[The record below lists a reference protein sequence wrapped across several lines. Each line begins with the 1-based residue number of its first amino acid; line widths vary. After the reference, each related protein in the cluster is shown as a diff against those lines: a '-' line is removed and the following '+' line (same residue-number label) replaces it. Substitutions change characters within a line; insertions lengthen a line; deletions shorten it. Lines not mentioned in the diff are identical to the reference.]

1 MIFKETF
8 KTGLKDIGKNQQV
21 KNRALLEYLENIGAY
36 HSDLAGYGAKDTE
49 KTGVTWIL
57 LDWKLQVIKRP
68 SYGDTIEIHTWGKGM
83 NKFFTYRDFELY
95 NEKNELCAIATSK
108 WALIDIKNGK
118 MARLTEEIVE
128 KYELEEKD
136 VFPQREL
143 EKLKD
148 TEEYSSYINYTV
160 IRKDIDINQHMHNL
174 YYLDLAY
181 EALPEQV
188 YREERPFD
196 NVRITY
202 KKEIKLGET
211 VTCNY
216 TKQNGK
222 HIIVIKSEDGKTTH
236 AIIELQ

>member
-8 KTGLKDIGKNQQV
+8 KTGLKDIGKENKV

-36 HSDLAGYGAKDTE
+36 HSDIAGYGAKDTQ

-68 SYGDTIEIHTWGKGM
+68 SYGDKIEIHTWGKGM

-95 NEKNELCAIATSK
+95 NEKQELCAIATSK

-136 VFPQREL
+136 VFPEREL
-143 EKLKD
+143 KKLKEP
-148 TEEYSSYINYTV
+148 EEYSSYINYTV

-181 EALPEQV
+181 EALPEEV

-211 VTCNY
+211 AICNY
-216 TKQNGK
+216 TKQEGK
-222 HIIVIKSEDGKTTH
+222 HIIVIKSEDEKTTH
-236 AIIELQ
+236 AIIELY